1 MKLANKYEWVAQEMR
16 SFTAKHY
23 DVEMV
28 EIVNQILFE
37 LRSMLE
43 SKDEPLNWA
52 DFMLVVGM
60 KERSLRTDHLCG
72 FYRLLKI
79 NKLAVP
85 SVEYEYA
92 LYDWQVANNCVRS
105 QF

>member
-1 MKLANKYEWVAQEMR
+1 MNLADKYESVAWEMR

-43 SKDEPLNWA
+43 SKDEPLTWA
-52 DFMLVVGM
+52 DFMLVVDM
-60 KERSLRTDHLCG
+60 KERSLRTDHSDVSLLLDMVIKDRSEVA
-72 FYRLLKI
+72 FVNAVAARDDYIRLMSL
-79 NKLAVP
+79 L
-85 SVEYEYA
+85 
-92 LYDWQVANNCVRS
+92 
-105 QF
+105 

>member
-1 MKLANKYEWVAQEMR
+1 MNLAGKYESVAWEMR

-37 LRSMLE
+37 LHSMLE
-43 SKDEPLNWA
+43 SKGEPLDWA
-52 DFMLVVGM
+52 DFMLVVDM
-60 KERSLRTDHLCG
+60 KERSLRTDHMCG
-72 FYRLLKI
+72 LYRLLKI

-85 SVEYEYA
+85 SAEYEYA